1 MGALMDRRRRR
12 RRGDSKRRRGGLRRR
27 RPLTSSPAGRR
38 EEESLHP
45 HTPRAGAPPSPSIL
59 LAFRFPSSHY
69 SDSQPEAPVSM
80 ADDAGAGRTRSRRDP
95 SDRPTR
101 SGQFLIRA
109 LLRGELE
116 ERGIEE
122 IPEDTSVHHQQ
133 TDEPPPSYNT
143 IRRGE
148 GTLMAELREATE
160 QLRLSFYAN
169 TDEETRAQMK
179 QFWDEEFNA
188 ISEEAT
194 IERGLEWMRAEVVE
208 AFSTHSGA
216 NVVEYELEDISH
228 QCLIFDDCAKSYHHY
243 NFIMKSKCPDSHLE
257 SLAN

>member
-1 MGALMDRRRRR
+1 
-12 RRGDSKRRRGGLRRR
+12 
-27 RPLTSSPAGRR
+27 
-38 EEESLHP
+38 
-45 HTPRAGAPPSPSIL
+45 
-59 LAFRFPSSHY
+59 
-69 SDSQPEAPVSM
+69 M
-80 ADDAGAGRTRSRRDP
+80 ADDVGAGRSRSRRDP

-109 LLRGELE
+109 LLRGDLE
-116 ERGIEE
+116 ERTADARFIPLTPIMEDLFFSGIEE

-160 QLRLSFYAN
+160 QLRLSLYAN

-208 AFSTHSGA
+208 AFNTHSGA

-243 NFIMKSKCPDSHLE
+243 NFIMKSKGPDSYLE
-257 SLAN
+257 GSCRFFAEVKVVDGERHYFCCPIQPDDDGHCHGCQNSGIDLKHPSDGGYEEGNADSGFPFDPI